1 MKKIEIKNLVV
12 SVEGEKI
19 LNGINLTVNNN
30 EIHALMGP
38 NGNGKS
44 TLLATIM
51 GHPSYTV
58 EDGDILID
66 GVSVLEM
73 SVDERSRLGIFYAMQ
88 SPVEIPGVLNLD
100 FLKSIINAHRD
111 EPIKL
116 PELYSQINTNVKN
129 LKIDDSMIRRYLNN
143 GFSGGEKKKNEILQL
158 NLLKPDL
165 ALIDEIDSGLDVDAL
180 SVVSEEINKRINDN
194 FAAII
199 VSHYD
204 RFFNLVQPTHA
215 HVIIKGKI
223 VKSGDNQ
230 LVERINKEGYEWLLA
245 ELNLTA
251 PVAKK
256 QQPIIGGIGCAAN
269 KGNNGNN
276 K

>member
-1 MKKIEIKNLVV
+1 MKKIEIKDLFV
-12 SVEGEKI
+12 SADNDII
-19 LNGINLTVNNN
+19 LNGLNLTVNVN

-44 TLLATIM
+44 TLLSTIM

-58 EDGDILID
+58 ESGDILID
-66 GVSVLEM
+66 GESILNKT
-73 SVDERSRLGIFYAMQ
+73 VDERSKMGIFFAMQ
-88 SPVEIPGVLNLD
+88 SPVEISGVLNLD
-100 FLKSIINAHRD
+100 FLKAIINAHRD
-111 EPIKL
+111 SPIKL
-116 PELYSQINTNVKN
+116 PELYQDINRNIKN
-129 LKIDDSMIRRYLNN
+129 LKIDDSMIRRYLNT

-158 NLLKPDL
+158 NLLSPSL

-180 SVVSEEINKRINDN
+180 NVVSTELNKMRNKH

-215 HVIIKGKI
+215 HVIVKGKI
-223 VKSGDNQ
+223 VKSGDYN
-230 LVERINKEGYEWLLA
+230 LVKKINEEGYEWLLQ
-245 ELNLTA
+245 ELDLT
-251 PVAKK
+251 VENK
-256 QQPIIGGIGCAAN
+256 QRGVNTLAGIGCAAQ
-269 KGNNGNN
+269 KG

>member
-12 SVEGEKI
+12 SVDGEKI

-58 EDGDILID
+58 EDGDILVD
-66 GVSVLEM
+66 DVSVLEM

-111 EPIKL
+111 EPIRL
-116 PELYSQINTNVKN
+116 PELYSQINVNVKN
-129 LKIDDSMIRRYLNN
+129 LKIDDTMIRRYLNN

-158 NLLKPDL
+158 NLLKPNL

-194 FAAII
+194 FASII

-223 VKSGDNQ
+223 VKSGDYH

-245 ELNLTA
+245 ELNLTT

-256 QQPIIGGIGCAAN
+256 QQSIIGGIGCAAN